1 MYRPPIIQY
10 PTLRRLYQNCP
21 LRQDL
26 QKYVINDFISIK
38 SLPVRFGAFRLGY
51 LVVSV
56 CVFHVDGGAAAAAGA
71 VVHIDSPNGAGVGIF
86 TPLAAA
92 PPAKS

>member
-26 QKYVINDFISIK
+26 QKYVINDFISI
-38 SLPVRFGAFRLGY
+38 SLPVRFGAFRY

-56 CVFHVDGGAAAAAGA
+56 YVFHLDGGAAAAAA

-86 TPLAAA
+86 TPLAVV

>member
-38 SLPVRFGAFRLGY
+38 SLPVRFGAFRY

-56 CVFHVDGGAAAAAGA
+56 YVFHVDGGAAAAAAA
-71 VVHIDSPNGAGVGIF
+71 VVHIDSSNGAGVGIF
-86 TPLAAA
+86 MPLAVAH
-92 PPAKS
+92 PAKS